1 VRPVEVLGSLREHAG
16 EQNCLLAYWQVCDVS
31 QDGSATRVEG
41 MLVGRQHQK
50 FRWRN
55 EVLAMRCNLLN
66 RLGNGRRLGGLNFF
80 RFGPGR
86 LTQGCLDL
94 FGHQAIRAHFAIPEG
109 MGFAETDVE
118 NSGEG
123 ASLINGQD

>member
-1 VRPVEVLGSLREHAG
+1 MLGSLRQHAG
-16 EQNCLLAYWQVCDVS
+16 KQDCLLASGQVCDVRK
-31 QDGSATRVEG
+31 DGSRTRVER

-50 FRWRN
+50 FRWRD
-55 EVLAMRCNLLN
+55 ELLATRCNLFH
-66 RLGNGRRLGGLNFF
+66 RVGNGRRLGGLNFL

-94 FGHQAIRAHFAIPEG
+94 FGHQAIGAHFAIQEG
-109 MGFAETDVE
+109 MGFAEADVK